1 MSRTGKIYRD
11 RRDSWLPGAEE
22 WEAGGVITKGH
33 CVSLWGDDNIV
44 KLDSAN
50 SHTIL

>member
-11 RRDSWLPGAEE
+11 RRDSWLPGEP
-22 WEAGGVITKGH
+22 GGVITKGH
-33 CVSLWGDDNIV
+33 CISLWGDANIV